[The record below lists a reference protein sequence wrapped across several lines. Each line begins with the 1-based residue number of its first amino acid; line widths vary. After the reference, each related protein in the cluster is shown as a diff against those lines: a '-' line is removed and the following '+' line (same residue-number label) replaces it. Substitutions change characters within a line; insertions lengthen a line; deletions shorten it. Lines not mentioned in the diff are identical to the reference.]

1 MFRNSRLF
9 LILFLGLFSCISR
22 PEIQETEI
30 AETEFIEFEIKYSQG
45 FSVHIEGS
53 KKLVY
58 IHEPSTG
65 NIIDTLDISSS
76 TAQNSNFFS
85 RIVAQSTTHFAF
97 MRAIGGLNALHGL
110 CGIQYLTQEQQE
122 NLVET
127 HEICNAQGLD
137 LEKIV
142 AINPDLV
149 FLYPFGDQD
158 KIRLNRLGIRNIY
171 LTEYLE
177 KSALARAE
185 WLKFFALIL
194 GKSPQETLFNEI
206 ESAYLELLNQSEA
219 SQLAISE
226 KKESTNKVVF
236 NLPFGDSWDMPSGNS
251 ITAKLVQDA
260 GFDYK
265 FIHDKSAGNLTF
277 KLEEAYQ
284 HLLETD
290 YWVIIAARPKN
301 FNINDLISE
310 NKIYGQI
317 PAVIDRKVCFC
328 NTEVTPYFSDGP
340 IEPHRLL
347 QDLIACKSG
356 KDEGNKYFKILR

>member
-1 MFRNSRLF
+1 MHRNSQLF
-9 LILFLGLFSCISR
+9 VIISLALSACFSK
-22 PEIQETEI
+22 PDIQETEI
-30 AETEFIEFEIKYSQG
+30 SETTFTEFEVKYAKG
-45 FSVHIEGS
+45 FSVHIEGP

-58 IHEPSTG
+58 IHEPSSG

-76 TAQNSNFFS
+76 TPQNSSFFS

-97 MRAIGGLNALHGL
+97 MRAIGGLKSLHGL

-122 NLVET
+122 SLFKT
-127 HEICNAQGLD
+127 HEICNAQGMD

-158 KIRLNRLGIRNIY
+158 KIRLKRLGIRNVY

-177 KSALARAE
+177 NSALARAE
-185 WLKFFALIL
+185 WLKFFALIT
-194 GKSPQETLFNEI
+194 GGNPQDTQFDEI
-206 ESAYLELLNQSEA
+206 ERRYLELLSLSETSQSN
-219 SQLAISE
+219 ISGE
-226 KKESTNKVVF
+226 QESRNKVVF

-251 ITAKLVQDA
+251 ISAKLVQDA

-265 FIHDKSAGNLTF
+265 FIHNTSVGNLTF

-290 YWVIIAARPKN
+290 YWIIIAARPKD
-301 FNINDLISE
+301 FNLNDLISE

-317 PAVIDRKVCFC
+317 PAVINSKVCFC

-340 IEPHRLL
+340 IEPHILL

-356 KDEGNKYFKILR
+356 KDSGNKYFKVLR